1 MVGVDRRACL
11 TPRAAPWRDPSCSAH
26 HDSEVHRAGAGG
38 RRFASPASGIRQ
50 QQRISCRLRKPLRSD
65 PVDLSGARLVGHGG
79 ASHVDAALRLGSLDG
94 SWAGRPASRDARPSR
109 ILGCQDSAPRLGG
122 TGEGRAMQRR
132 SDRGTF
138 GRSPSPPS
146 QGGGSAAFRR
156 RRTGWLRSA
165 WARAPPPPRWLVGRG
180 RGEQFRFLREGEVAI
195 VAGAAVRAMAGATGR
210 ERDMEGRVGIKVRN
224 ADFSTL
230 TISDNTASAADVS
243 YHLAVKL
250 SLYNPS
256 ARVNIYYD
264 ALDAELRF
272 RDAVV
277 ISPAASDT
285 SPSEFYQRSKT
296 NEVVKVEFDYGAPG
310 VAVAGDV
317 AGELE
322 KGMRSGGPVSL
333 DLHVGVQ
340 VRYVFRMFKLRQKP
354 RIWCPL
360 SIPVRKESRG
370 RGVGGLLVSGDRCRV
385 KY

>member
-1 MVGVDRRACL
+1 MATGGSGGGGGATRRNCCGGFCGFLFTVGFIVLIYWAIFQ
-11 TPRAAPWRDPSCSAH
+11 PHHIRAA
-26 HDSEVHRAGAGG
+26 V
-38 RRFASPASGIRQ
+38 
-50 QQRISCRLRKPLRSD
+50 
-65 PVDLSGARLVGHGG
+65 
-79 ASHVDAALRLGSLDG
+79 
-94 SWAGRPASRDARPSR
+94 
-109 ILGCQDSAPRLGG
+109 DSATLSNL
-122 TGEGRAMQRR
+122 TV
-132 SDRGTF
+132 SN
-138 GRSPSPPS
+138 
-146 QGGGSAAFRR
+146 
-156 RRTGWLRSA
+156 
-165 WARAPPPPRWLVGRG
+165 
-180 RGEQFRFLREGEVAI
+180 
-195 VAGAAVRAMAGATGR
+195 
-210 ERDMEGRVGIKVRN
+210 N
-224 ADFSTL
+224 A
-230 TISDNTASAADVS
+230 ASAADVS

-277 ISPAASDT
+277 IGPAASDT

-296 NEVVKVEFDYGAPG
+296 NEVVKVEFDYGAQG

-322 KGMRSGGPVSL
+322 KEMRSGGPVSL